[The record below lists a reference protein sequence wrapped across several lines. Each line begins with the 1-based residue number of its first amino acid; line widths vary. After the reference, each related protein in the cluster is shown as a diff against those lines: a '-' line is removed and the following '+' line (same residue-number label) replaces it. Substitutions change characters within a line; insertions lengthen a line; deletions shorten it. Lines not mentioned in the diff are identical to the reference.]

1 MKRILTVGLSPT
13 IQKTI
18 LFRELALDAVNRST
32 GYRLD
37 ASGKAVNAARV
48 LHQTEP
54 GSAVAVCPLGIENSS
69 LFLSLASRDGLPV
82 ECVEVPGRV
91 RYCYTLVEPVHG
103 RATEL
108 VVGEE
113 VESADWEGIA
123 DGLVARIAGMIGNF
137 DALLFAGSR
146 PASWPEGLPA
156 RILSLAREAGCLT
169 MADFHGADLLRA
181 LERRACDVVKINEE
195 EFCGTFRYAFPL
207 GEDELASRIDEKS
220 AECGCAIVVTRG
232 AKDTLASLAGAGYR
246 GSVRPVRAVNAIGCG
261 DAFSAGFFQVWIKGA
276 GMDEALS
283 RGAWCATRNALS
295 FRPGSVRGP
304 SEAGEGI
311 TGA

>member
-54 GSAVAVCPLGIENSS
+54 GSVVALCPLGIENSS
-69 LFLSLASRDGLPV
+69 LFLALASRDGLAIESV
-82 ECVEVPGRV
+82 EIPGRV
-91 RYCYTLVEPVHG
+91 RYCYTLVEPG
-103 RATEL
+103 IARATEL

-113 VESADWEGIA
+113 NEAADWEGIA
-123 DGLVARIAGMIGNF
+123 DGLVARIAGMVKSF

-156 RILSLAREAGCLT
+156 RILSLARDAGCQT
-169 MADFHGADLLRA
+169 MADFHGPDLLLA
-181 LERRACDVVKINEE
+181 LDRRSCDVVKINEE
-195 EFCGTFRYAFPL
+195 EFCGTFGYAFPL
-207 GEDELASRIDEKS
+207 GEAELASRIEEKS

-232 AKDTLASLAGAGYR
+232 AKDTLASSRSTGYR
-246 GSVRPVRAVNAIGCG
+246 GSVQPVRAVNPIGCG
-261 DAFSAGFFQVWIKGA
+261 DAFSAGFFQVWIQGA
-276 GMDEALS
+276 GMDEAIS

-295 FRPGSVRGP
+295 FRPGSVLDP
-304 SEAGEGI
+304 AEAGEGI